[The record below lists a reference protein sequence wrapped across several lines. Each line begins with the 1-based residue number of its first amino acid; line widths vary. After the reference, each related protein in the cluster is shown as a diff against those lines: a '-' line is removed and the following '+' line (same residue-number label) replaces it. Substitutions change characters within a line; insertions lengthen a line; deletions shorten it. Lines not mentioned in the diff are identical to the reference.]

1 MSTMRKTIVRLF
13 LPLLVL
19 LPWDSE
25 AQTPGHTL
33 YVKNR
38 LSAQFVAGALFS
50 PVSWV
55 HEHPVINDA
64 QTNLRFGWMAT
75 EPAESK
81 LIGKSYFE
89 LLFELTN
96 SAVFQG
102 PGNSVRGFTLLG
114 RYNLLLPNPR
124 WALYYQLGAGVV
136 VNDIYKDVSQSAV
149 GQSVEFTP
157 QGSLG
162 VRWVIRRNWTLDGE
176 AMFHHL
182 SNGGLSQG
190 RNGGT
195 NAAGGFLG
203 VTHFLDGLWHRAG
216 MRLLFPISKKPAE

>member
-1 MSTMRKTIVRLF
+1 MSTMPKTIVALLLSF
-13 LPLLVL
+13 LIL
-19 LPWDSE
+19 LPWESE

-55 HEHPVINDA
+55 HEHPVINYA

-75 EPAESK
+75 EPTKSK
-81 LIGKSYFE
+81 LIGKSNFE

-96 SAVFQG
+96 SAVFLG
-102 PGNSVRGFTLLG
+102 PGNYLRGFTLLG
-114 RYNLLLPNPR
+114 RYNLLLSNPR
-124 WALYYQLGAGVV
+124 WALYFQIGAGVV
-136 VNDIYKDVSQSAV
+136 VNDIYEDLSQSAV
-149 GQSVEFTP
+149 GQAVEFTP

-162 VRWVIRRNWTLDGE
+162 VRYFIRGNWTLDGE
-176 AMFHHL
+176 AMFHHI

-190 RNGGT
+190 RNGGV
-195 NAAGGFLG
+195 NAVGGFLG
-203 VTHFLDGLWHRAG
+203 VTYYFDRLWR
-216 MRLLFPISKKPAE
+216 K